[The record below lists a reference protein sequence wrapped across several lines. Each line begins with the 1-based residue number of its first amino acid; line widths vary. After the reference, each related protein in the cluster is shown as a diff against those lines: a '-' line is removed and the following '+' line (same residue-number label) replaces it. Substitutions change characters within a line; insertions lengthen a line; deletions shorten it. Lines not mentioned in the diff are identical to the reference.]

1 MPVRRCDGTTARA
14 AGSDD
19 ARRVVARVVAQAEAR
34 AEAARA
40 GPEDALA
47 GGAVAVAARSAAV
60 SIHGRWARGA
70 EQRWPRSAAAV
81 AARARGTLPT
91 RTCSLTVVAAASP
104 RLQ

>member
-34 AEAARA
+34 AEVARA

-47 GGAVAVAARSAAV
+47 GGAVAVAALRQRREVQQSAYTAGGREERSRD
-60 SIHGRWARGA
+60 GREARRRW
-70 EQRWPRSAAAV
+70 QRAHVARCPRAPV
-81 AARARGTLPT
+81 RLP
-91 RTCSLTVVAAASP
+91 
-104 RLQ
+104 